1 MKYTY
6 QEYMANKCDLHTYYK
21 QFVTEHLLQYLRNK
35 LSLQELQKAYAE
47 DKHLNNVKTLSW
59 WDAVPAATYAGLLSY
74 SMADNVCIA
83 KTAARMLIK
92 GETL

>member
-6 QEYMANKCDLHTYYK
+6 QEYMAEKCDFHTYYK
-21 QFVTEHLLQYLRNK
+21 QFVTERLLQYLQNH
-35 LSLQELQKAYAE
+35 LSLQELRNAYAE

-59 WDAVPAATYAGLLSY
+59 WGSVPAAAYAGLRSY
-74 SMADNVCIA
+74 SKAGNVCIA
-83 KTAARMLIK
+83 KTAAHMLIK

>member
-21 QFVTEHLLQYLRNK
+21 QFVTESLLQYLQNH
-35 LSLQELQKAYAE
+35 LSLQELRNAYAE
-47 DKHLNNVKTLSW
+47 DKHLNNVKTSSW
-59 WDAVPAATYAGLLSY
+59 WERVPAVAYAGLRSY
-74 SMADNVCIA
+74 SMCDNVCIA